1 MTQAKLNRTRRSG
14 RKRNAAR
21 QAAYRR
27 RHLNEVETIDS
38 ARLNMVVPVA
48 AKRTLERLARC
59 YAVTQR
65 EILTRLLVDAE
76 RVATD
81 GMRGRALR
89 DYYGDAATD

>member
-1 MTQAKLNRTRRSG
+1 
-14 RKRNAAR
+14 
-21 QAAYRR
+21 
-27 RHLNEVETIDS
+27 
-38 ARLNMVVPVA
+38 MVVPVA

-81 GMRGRALR
+81 GMRGRALK